1 MGGMRTTKV
10 DLPDDVYAAL
20 AEHARVNRR
29 SIAKQLTWVIEE
41 FTLTTPLPVR
51 ALPERESTDVTGA
64 A

>member
-1 MGGMRTTKV
+1 M
-10 DLPDDVYAAL
+10 
-20 AEHARVNRR
+20 NRR